1 VRGWWKPSR
10 LLWRRRDMW
19 NKRPVRVPLL
29 LVLPLALVASGCFDG
44 SSSATPQTGRLV
56 GTFFTSD
63 CGVCV
68 PPNTGPSPVQDAPIL
83 VTGTTTDGRHVRR
96 GPTTDK
102 DGRFVVRL
110 PPGRY
115 KVENGIYLNITG
127 SATVEAGKTSH
138 VKLVVTV
145 Q

>member
-1 VRGWWKPSR
+1 
-10 LLWRRRDMW
+10 
-19 NKRPVRVPLL
+19 L
-29 LVLPLALVASGCFDG
+29 LVVPLALVASGCFGG
-44 SSSATPQTGRLV
+44 SSSAKPQTGRLV

-68 PPNTGPSPVQDAPIL
+68 PPHTGPTPVRDAPIL

-110 PPGRY
+110 PPGKY
-115 KVENGIYLNITG
+115 EVENGIYLNVTG
-127 SATVEAGKTSH
+127 SAVVRAGTTSH
-138 VKLVVTV
+138 VRLTV
-145 Q
+145 IVQ